1 MCKVRMWRA
10 TLIQHI
16 LTIMIHIAMIVSIL
30 VIVLTMSN
38 RSLGV
43 IMCSLKSGHCNDDA
57 TRSVSGIQNPL
68 IYGSAASFVYKCF
81 LPGPTER
88 LKKLRFVGKM
98 SDQYNVIIFPSI
110 IYLVLLIA
118 ITHKYK
124 PRSRAWVRGCILG
137 PN

>member
-1 MCKVRMWRA
+1 MWRA
-10 TLIQHI
+10 TLIQRI

-30 VIVLTMSN
+30 LIVLTMSN

-57 TRSVSGIQNPL
+57 TQTVTISGIQNPL

-110 IYLVLLIA
+110 IYLSCSSLHISINLEV
-118 ITHKYK
+118 
-124 PRSRAWVRGCILG
+124 G
-137 PN
+137 PG